1 VFSVPPWLETSVQ
14 LNAHVQELLLRYAIL
29 SDIHSKLHAL
39 EAALADA
46 QRLGVETVISLGDV
60 GSDACCDRLR
70 SVGAIG
76 VFGNW
81 EVSRWGELSAINQ
94 QFVLSMTPMVAGDDF
109 LAVHAAPWWPEGL
122 TTVVDFMDYMLASG
136 VKWRALFPY
145 LDESEDARWQ
155 AVAELENRDK
165 QVLFHGHTHH
175 REVWRVG
182 PTGRMARLSGSGITL
197 DARARYL
204 VGVGSLGRP
213 EGNTPAGY
221 ALFDDTSRAIELREV

>member
-1 VFSVPPWLETSVQ
+1 M
-14 LNAHVQELLLRYAIL
+14 RYAIL
-29 SDIHSKLHAL
+29 SDVHGQLGVL

-46 QRLGVETVISLGDV
+46 RRLGVETVISLGDV
-60 GSDACCDRLR
+60 GSDACFDLLR
-70 SVGAIG
+70 SMGAMG

-81 EVSRWGELSAINQ
+81 EVSRWGELSAANR
-94 QFVLSMTPMVAGDDF
+94 QFVLSMGPMVSGDDF

-122 TTVVDFMDYMLASG
+122 STVVDFMDYMLTSR

-175 REVWRVG
+175 QEVWRIG
-182 PTGRMARLSGSGITL
+182 SAGRMIRLKNKNIIL
-197 DARARYL
+197 DAQARYL
-204 VGVGSLGRP
+204 VGVGSLSRP
-213 EGNTPAGY
+213 EGSAPGY
-221 ALFDDTSRAIELREV
+221 ALFDDATRTIELREVR